1 MRWCSAIEM
10 DLRCF
15 QRTWQ
20 ASLVEG
26 ELIVFF
32 DGDCLLCQGAV
43 KWLNRLDGADRL
55 NFAPLQGET
64 AKKYKIDLSDDSM
77 AFAERG
83 GIYRASEAARRAFW
97 NAGGGGAFIA
107 GLLILIPTGI
117 RNWGYRWIAKNRKRL
132 IKSEACGIPE
142 EGMREKML
150 S

>member
-1 MRWCSAIEM
+1 M
-10 DLRCF
+10 
-15 QRTWQ
+15 
-20 ASLVEG
+20 EG

-55 NFAPLQGET
+55 KFAPLQGDT
-64 AKKYKIDLSDDSM
+64 AKQYKIDLSDDSM

-83 GIYRASEAARRAFW
+83 EIYRASEAARRAFW
-97 NAGGGGAFIA
+97 IAGGGGAFIA
-107 GLLILIPTGI
+107 GLLILMPMSI
-117 RNWGYRWIAKNRKRL
+117 RDWGYQWVAKNRKRL
-132 IKSEACGIPE
+132 VTSEACGIPE